1 MAELEFWSVRAV
13 NWCEMR
19 SLAQAPHP
27 NDAYLNAP
35 LGQGAM
41 DGVGFVLVLD
51 VGGRSQP
58 PAAGDE
64 SRRRGASVGESDK
77 PVVHDRVVELE
88 SCHLLFAPVLNICS
102 NILVKQICVFIN
114 VH

>member
-77 PVVHDRVVELE
+77 PVVQANDRDCRTRIMSFIL
-88 SCHLLFAPVLNICS
+88 CPCAQHL
-102 NILVKQICVFIN
+102 Q
-114 VH
+114 